1 MNASLNDSQTRLQM
15 AGLLIS
21 DAKSATNTA
30 QASTMLS
37 LAKQEIDA
45 AAIEIERAQLQ
56 AAAAKV
62 GTTHHSLTRLR
73 GILSY
78 GESHG
83 GLPREESE
91 LLSRLRSMPALDRT
105 EFCTEPNIRCFSWLQ
120 KNETEIFALA
130 DQAMARRSQSL

>member
-1 MNASLNDSQTRLQM
+1 MASM
-15 AGLLIS
+15 LLA
-21 DAKSATNTA
+21 DAKAAPNTA
-30 QASTMLS
+30 TASSML
-37 LAKQEIDA
+37 LMAKQEIDG
-45 AAIEIERAQLQ
+45 AAIMIEKAQLQ

-83 GLPREESE
+83 GLPRDEAE

-105 EFCTEPNIRCFSWLQ
+105 EFCSEPNIRCFSWLQ
-120 KNETEIFALA
+120 KNETEIFQLA
-130 DQAMARRSQSL
+130 DAAMARRAQTL